1 MKALA
6 IISLAIAI
14 GVAGYE
20 TTKWFGKSDLAVVII
35 ALAVAIMFQAAY
47 SLVRK

>member
-20 TTKWFGKSDLAVVII
+20 TTWLGKSELAFVII
-35 ALAVAIMFQAAY
+35 ALAVAIMFQAVYA
-47 SLVRK
+47 LTKR